1 VTCYANSSNIDA
13 AAMGAGPGTLC
24 YPQIATG
31 SPEQIVAYAAQLIM
45 RVRRLE
51 ALLEDLE
58 RARDQLRQAWPKG
71 PASDNA
77 LRKLNNSFQSFQRII
92 QCVMSAIRE
101 LEAAAVQL
109 GIAQRGY
116 CAVVNA
122 VNPTVGALMS
132 NPYTYSAAVALAH
145 GTTASLKGFL
155 SAIAGIMNVIG
166 ASNIAQ
172 QIMLIAQ
179 IAGELERL
187 YNTMN
192 PNHSTTTPGGPSVA
206 NPITQPVAPG
216 SVASPSG
223 QAAVGGG
230 GYGSPY
236 GQDPYG
242 QNPYG
247 QNPYGQNPY
256 GQNPGSGGF
265 APPGGFSN
273 QGYAPMDP
281 NANMFVPIDP
291 GTQPGTQPGAGT
303 PGTASGSVT
312 PIAGGDPEPDVTV
325 TATKGDLSISVA
337 VDTDSGRPIDIEV
350 TATSGSQTVTAD
362 VEVSSTGQVTVH

>member
-31 SPEQIVAYAAQLIM
+31 SPEQIVAYAAQLIA

-51 ALLEDLE
+51 SLLEDLE

-77 LRKLNNSFQSFQRII
+77 LTKLNNSFQSFQRII
-92 QCVMSAIRE
+92 QCVLSAIRE

-109 GIAQRGY
+109 GIAQKGY
-116 CAVVNA
+116 MAVVNA

-179 IAGELERL
+179 IAGELEKL

-192 PNHSTTTPGGPSVA
+192 PSNSSSSTAAGASVA
-206 NPITQPVAPG
+206 NPIAQPIAPG

-223 QAAVGGG
+223 QAAVGA

-256 GQNPGSGGF
+256 GQNPYGAGF

-273 QGYAPMDP
+273 QGYAPTDP
-281 NANMFVPIDP
+281 NANMFVPVD
-291 GTQPGTQPGAGT
+291 PGTQPGAGA
-303 PGTASGSVT
+303 PGSASGAAA
-312 PIAGGDPEPDVTV
+312 PIPGGDPEPDVTV
-325 TATKGDLSISVA
+325 TATKGDLSISVS
-337 VDTDSGRPIDIEV
+337 VDTDSGRPIDIDV
-350 TATSGSQTVTAD
+350 SATSGNETVSEH
-362 VEVSSTGQVTVH
+362 VEVSSSGQVTVH